1 MLLKLSRRGGV
12 MLLNVVDDKETQ
24 TMTLGDVLAVIA
36 AVMII
41 GASWASAILMIALA
55 FPAKVS
61 AAQEKLTSAPGW
73 CAGRGVVAVAVGGVL
88 ALLLSQAAA
97 GPARLLA
104 AVILGALGIVAAV
117 GSAAIVRL
125 LGARIDALG
134 SPMTPFAS
142 LTRASFLYVG
152 AGFFP
157 VIGWLAIL
165 PTALFLSVGCGLPAL
180 FRFKPKV
187 RPLSPLASPTVME
200 MEIVA

>member
-1 MLLKLSRRGGV
+1 
-12 MLLNVVDDKETQ
+12 
-24 TMTLGDVLAVIA
+24 MTLGDVLAVIA
-36 AVMII
+36 AVMLV

-55 FPAKVS
+55 FPAKVGT
-61 AAQEKLTSAPGW
+61 AQEKLMSAPGW
-73 CAGRGVVAVAVGGVL
+73 CAGRGAVTVAVGGLL

-104 AVILGALGIVAAV
+104 AVILGALGIVASV

-134 SPMTPFAS
+134 SPMTQFAS

-165 PTALFLSVGCGLPAL
+165 PAALFLSVGCGLPAL
-180 FRFKPKV
+180 FRFKPKQ
-187 RPLSPLASPTVME
+187 RPVSPISAPTAMD

>member
-1 MLLKLSRRGGV
+1 
-12 MLLNVVDDKETQ
+12 
-24 TMTLGDVLAVIA
+24 MTLGDILAVIA
-36 AVMII
+36 AVMLV

-55 FPAKVS
+55 FPTKVG
-61 AAQEKLTSAPGW
+61 AAQEKLMSAPGW
-73 CAGRGVVAVAVGGVL
+73 CAGRGVVAVAAGGLL
-88 ALLLSQAAA
+88 ALALSQAAA

-157 VIGWLAIL
+157 VIGWFAIL
-165 PTALFLSVGCGLPAL
+165 PVALILSVGCGLPVL
-180 FRFKPKV
+180 FRFKLKA
-187 RPLSPLASPTVME
+187 RPVLSHPVPAAMD